1 MTGLVVRG
9 RGYQRPVDANLRRAA
24 AAASAWAGVL
34 AFIFI
39 GFVGEWTAVDW
50 AGAGATALL
59 AALLTVPMTLEG
71 LFSLKGRVRWVG
83 ELASPFGQLFI
94 DFGIITAFLARS
106 MVAGRR
112 GTGVFVARKF
122 DAGKK
127 DPEATARRGFV
138 MLAATL
144 SPNSYVI
151 DINAEE
157 DQRLA
162 HDLVP
167 RRASERPA

>member
-1 MTGLVVRG
+1 MVGGGISASVNASVW
-9 RGYQRPVDANLRRAA
+9 RAV

-34 AFIFI
+34 AFVFI

-50 AGAGATALL
+50 AGAGACSLL
-59 AALLTVPMTLEG
+59 ASLLTVPMTSEG
-71 LFSLKGRVRWVG
+71 LFDLRGRLRWVG

-112 GTGVFVARKF
+112 GAGAFVARKSA
-122 DAGKK
+122 AGKK

-144 SPNSYVI
+144 SPNSYVVDI
-151 DINAEE
+151 DAEKN
-157 DQRLA
+157 QRLA

-167 RRASERPA
+167 HRASERPA

>member
-1 MTGLVVRG
+1 M
-9 RGYQRPVDANLRRAA
+9 DANLRRAV
-24 AAASAWAGVL
+24 AAASAWAGAL

-50 AGAGATALL
+50 AGAGATSIL
-59 AALLTVPMTLEG
+59 AALLTVPMTLDG
-71 LFSLKGRVRWVG
+71 LFHLRGRLRWVG
-83 ELASPFGQLFI
+83 ELAAPFGQLFI
-94 DFGIITAFLARS
+94 DFGIITAFLARG
-106 MVAGRR
+106 MIAGRR
-112 GTGVFVARKF
+112 GTGAFVAREF
-122 DAGKK
+122 EAGKK
-127 DPEATARRGFV
+127 GPEATARRGFV

-157 DQRLA
+157 DHRLA

-167 RRASERPA
+167 HRASERPA

>member
-1 MTGLVVRG
+1 MLVGAGISASVNASL
-9 RGYQRPVDANLRRAA
+9 PRAV

-34 AFIFI
+34 AFVFI

-50 AGAGATALL
+50 AGAGATAVL

-71 LFSLKGRVRWVG
+71 LFNLRGRLRWVG
-83 ELASPFGQLFI
+83 ELAAPFGQVFI

-112 GTGVFVARKF
+112 GTGAFVARNF
-122 DAGKK
+122 EAGKK

-144 SPNSYVI
+144 SPNSYVV
-151 DINAEE
+151 DINAER
-157 DQRLA
+157 DQRLS

-167 RRASERPA
+167 HRASERPA